1 MSSRKISLVV
11 LGLVLVAIA
20 LGIVSTAQHRHYGL
34 RPLAIGE
41 QTVFVSVADTPEMR
55 ERGLGGRTGLSAD
68 EGMLFIF
75 DKEDIHPFWMKDMR
89 FSIDI
94 LWLANDGTVI
104 YIERDV
110 SPDTYP
116 QVFSSDKPARYVL
129 ELPVGY
135 SAAHHIKVGD
145 KVQL

>member
-1 MSSRKISLVV
+1 MV
-11 LGLVLVAIA
+11 VAIA
-20 LGIVSTAQHRHYGL
+20 LGIVATAQYRHYGL
-34 RPLAIGE
+34 RPLAISD
-41 QTVFVSVADTPEMR
+41 QTVYVSVADTQELR
-55 ERGLGGRTGLSAD
+55 ERGLGGRTELSPD
-68 EGMLFIF
+68 EGMLFVF

-145 KVQL
+145 RVQL